1 MNLAREARVAAGS
14 WAMAALAASLG
25 LGAAHAFGPR
35 EGGIAL
41 VAAALTAAGGRAAL
55 RLRGGPLRS
64 DWLSV
69 HPWGVA
75 VEDESAPRV
84 LRWAAIEAV
93 EVTTRYARDGGS
105 TSAIKSRVVLETRRE
120 RLVGATWGD
129 APLERLQAHFRAY
142 AREQERHVAFD
153 LDGRRAAS
161 DPFALQAASLV
172 SEARAWLGAAEAV
185 RRLGLSGGS
194 YRRAAAP
201 VATPDA
207 IAALRAVLEA
217 RSWGDGERDA
227 RAFAAVCAGELA
239 ASSLVPSLLA
249 LTQSPHAL
257 VAAAAR
263 SAAARL
269 GADRQRTGAL
279 EELERFL
286 APEDLAVFVE
296 WAAPPTHA
304 LG

>member
-1 MNLAREARVAAGS
+1 MTSDRGAAQPQRRDS
-14 WAMAALAASLG
+14 SIRRLVRLAAIG
-25 LGAAHAFGPR
+25 LPLAVTMP
-35 EGGIAL
+35 
-41 VAAALTAAGGRAAL
+41 AAAQSPETPPIAPTSAPASERDVRTLYKDAVVAFKGGDYPLAYQGFLKVWEIEKKPKVAGNLGRAELKVGKYCGAVEHL
-55 RLRGGPLRS
+55 RLFLDAEKDLPAEDRS
-64 DWLSV
+64 
-69 HPWGVA
+69 A
-75 VEDESAPRV
+75 
-84 LRWAAIEAV
+84 
-93 EVTTRYARDGGS
+93 
-105 TSAIKSRVVLETRRE
+105 LE
-120 RLVGATWGD
+120 
-129 APLERLQAHFRAY
+129 Q
-142 AREQERHVAFD
+142 
-153 LDGRRAAS
+153 
-161 DPFALQAASLV
+161 LV

-207 IAALRAVLEA
+207 IAALRAVLEG

-296 WAAPPTHA
+296 WGAPPTHA